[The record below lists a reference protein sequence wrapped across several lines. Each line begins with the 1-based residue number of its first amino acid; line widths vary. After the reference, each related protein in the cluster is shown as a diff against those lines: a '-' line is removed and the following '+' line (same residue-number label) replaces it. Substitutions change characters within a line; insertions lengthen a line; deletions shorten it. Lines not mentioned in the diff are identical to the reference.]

1 VEPRALS
8 IMEVVART
16 FQRANTISSIYQ
28 IWVGGLTHR
37 LAIHVTDIAP
47 EYENLQQDMEFNRDD
62 MKRLFDYGYNRS
74 VKGEAWWTQPEVDDY
89 QEIIRK
95 INPWNVIGEM
105 EARPEL
111 RRLEMWRPK
120 E

>member
-1 VEPRALS
+1 LIHRA
-8 IMEVVART
+8 
-16 FQRANTISSIYQ
+16 
-28 IWVGGLTHR
+28 
-37 LAIHVTDIAP
+37 AIHITDIPP
-47 EYENLQQDMEFNRDD
+47 EYKDLQKDIEFNPDD

-74 VKGEAWWTQPEVDDY
+74 VKGEVWWTQPAVDDY
-89 QEIIRK
+89 QELIRK
-95 INPWNVIGEM
+95 IDPWNVIGEM

>member
-1 VEPRALS
+1 
-8 IMEVVART
+8 M
-16 FQRANTISSIYQ
+16 
-28 IWVGGLTHR
+28 
-37 LAIHVTDIAP
+37 AIHITDIPP
-47 EYENLQQDMEFNRDD
+47 EYKNLQKDMEFDRDD

-74 VKGEAWWTQPEVDDY
+74 LKGKAWWTQPEVDDY
-89 QEIIRK
+89 REIIRK